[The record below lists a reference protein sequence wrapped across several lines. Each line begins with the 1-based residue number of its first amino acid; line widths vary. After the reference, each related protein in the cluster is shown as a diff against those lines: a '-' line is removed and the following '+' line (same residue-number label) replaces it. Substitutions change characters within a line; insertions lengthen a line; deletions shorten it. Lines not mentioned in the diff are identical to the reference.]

1 MLKRLPANEQGDL
14 KITLWSNLAEIYRT
28 RLKDLKAAA
37 AAFEV
42 AAKLD
47 PTNVERHFLLAEL
60 YEALSVDNPT
70 EFSAQAVKEHQIL
83 IAQEPFRYVSY
94 HALFN
99 IYSKSK
105 QVDKAFCVA
114 RTLAFLK
121 QATPEEQAVYEKYN
135 VAEFQQARQRLSE
148 ETLRRH
154 VFHPD
159 EDLFITG
166 ILGSIAPALAA
177 WRANPLPT
185 YLKPSDRTDINSDPS
200 LVARMAKYVMNV
212 LNVGQPDLYLRPDE
226 PGDLALLN
234 AVRDN
239 RVAPT
244 MVIFSNLLKGKNE
257 KHLAFALGKHMLDLY
272 LPHYAYVALDRSPQ
286 NLKQIFLT
294 CMHVCDME
302 TGLPKTELEGYARE
316 IFSRLPGRRPRP
328 DAQPDAQVRRGRRL
342 DRREEVGAGHRDR
355 GLPRRPPAVQRPRGR
370 RAHHLAGAELV
381 RLVDDAEG
389 QDQGA
394 GPLQH
399 QRGLLQGAQGRR
411 HRRRLSDRVLTPRA
425 SGAATVAASAV

>member
-1 MLKRLPANEQGDL
+1 
-14 KITLWSNLAEIYRT
+14 
-28 RLKDLKAAA
+28 
-37 AAFEV
+37 V

-60 YEALSVDNPT
+60 YEALSADNPT
-70 EFSAQAVKEHQIL
+70 EFAAQAVKEHQIL
-83 IAQEPFRYVSY
+83 IAQEPFRYAPTTRSSTS
-94 HALFN
+94 
-99 IYSKSK
+99 ISKSK

-177 WRANPLPT
+177 WRANPLPA

-244 MVIFSNLLKGKNE
+244 MVLFSNLLKGKNE
-257 KHLAFALGKHMLDLY
+257 KHLAFALGRHMLDLY

-294 CMHVCDME
+294 CMHACDME
-302 TGLPKTELEGYARE
+302 TGMPKKELEGYATRD
-316 IFSRLPGRRPRP
+316 LQPAPGRRTRP
-328 DAQPDAQVRRGRRL
+328 DAQPDAQVRRGRWL
-342 DRREEVGAGHRDR
+342 DRREEVGAGHGDR

-370 RAHHLAGAELV
+370 RAHHLAGAERV

-411 HRRRLSDRVLTPRA
+411 HRRRLSDRASREPPRGGRA
-425 SGAATVAASAV
+425 SAASAV

>member
-47 PTNVERHFLLAEL
+47 PSNVERHFLLAEL

-114 RTLAFLK
+114 RTLVFLK

-135 VAEFQQARQRLSE
+135 VGEFQQARQRLSE

-226 PGDLALLN
+226 PGDLAMLN

-244 MVIFSNLLKGKNE
+244 MVVFSNLLKGKNE

-294 CMHVCDME
+294 CMHVCDMD
-302 TGLPKTELEGYARE
+302 TGLPKAELEAYARE
-316 IFSRLPGRRPRP
+316 IFSRLPGGARDQMRSLMRKFVEAGGST
-328 DAQPDAQVRRGRRL
+328 DVKKWALATEIAGYR
-342 DRREEVGAGHRDR
+342 VGLLLCND
-355 GLPRRPPAVQRPRGR
+355 LVVS
-370 RAHHLAGAELV
+370 AHIISQEQSAFGSSMTPKDKIKELV
-381 RLVDDAEG
+381 LYSISEDYFKARKGVGIA
-389 QDQGA
+389 
-394 GPLQH
+394 
-399 QRGLLQGAQGRR
+399 
-411 HRRRLSDRVLTPRA
+411 
-425 SGAATVAASAV
+425 VA

>member
-1 MLKRLPANEQGDL
+1 
-14 KITLWSNLAEIYRT
+14 
-28 RLKDLKAAA
+28 
-37 AAFEV
+37 
-42 AAKLD
+42 
-47 PTNVERHFLLAEL
+47 
-60 YEALSVDNPT
+60 VDNPT

-114 RTLAFLK
+114 RTLVFLK

-135 VAEFQQARQRLSE
+135 VGEFQQARQRLSE

-226 PGDLALLN
+226 PGDLAMLN

-244 MVIFSNLLKGKNE
+244 MVVFSNLLKGKNE

-294 CMHVCDME
+294 CMHVCDMD
-302 TGLPKTELEGYARE
+302 TGLPKAELEAYARE
-316 IFSRLPGRRPRP
+316 IFSRLPGGARDQMRSLMRKFVEAGGST
-328 DAQPDAQVRRGRRL
+328 DVKKWALATEIAGYR
-342 DRREEVGAGHRDR
+342 VGLLLCND
-355 GLPRRPPAVQRPRGR
+355 LVVS
-370 RAHHLAGAELV
+370 AHIISQEQSAFGSSMTPKDKIKELV
-381 RLVDDAEG
+381 LYSISEDYFKARKGVGIA
-389 QDQGA
+389 
-394 GPLQH
+394 
-399 QRGLLQGAQGRR
+399 
-411 HRRRLSDRVLTPRA
+411 
-425 SGAATVAASAV
+425 VA